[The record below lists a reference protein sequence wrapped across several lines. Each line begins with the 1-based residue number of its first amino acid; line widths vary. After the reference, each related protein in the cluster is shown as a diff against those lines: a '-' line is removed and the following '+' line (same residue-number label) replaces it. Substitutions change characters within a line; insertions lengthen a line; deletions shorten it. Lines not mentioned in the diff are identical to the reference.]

1 MFEILRSSAFI
12 YKYYPT
18 NTLGDNL
25 STSSGTWVVVKSKRE
40 VPRGVRKSTFFG
52 IHIQILPEKYPRGQL
67 VRQQGHMGSGI
78 KAKRSTEGCSKFYVL
93 RHSYTNTTRQVP
105 SGQLVHQQWHMG
117 SGKKQKRST
126 EGVRNSTFFGIHI
139 QILPNKYPRGQLVHQ
154 QWHMG
159 SGKKQ
164 KRSTEG
170 CSKFYVLRHSYT
182 NTTRQVPSGST
193 CPPAVA
199 HG

>member
-1 MFEILRSSAFI
+1 MGSGKKQREVPRVFEILRSSAFI

-18 NTLGDNL
+18 STLGDNL

-40 VPRGVRKSTFFG
+40 VPRGVRNLRSSAFIYKYYPTSTLKDNLSTSSGTWVVVKSKR
-52 IHIQILPEKYPRGQL
+52 EVPR
-67 VRQQGHMGSGI
+67 
-78 KAKRSTEGCSKFYVL
+78 
-93 RHSYTNTTRQVP
+93 
-105 SGQLVHQQWHMG
+105 
-117 SGKKQKRST
+117 
-126 EGVRNSTFFGIHI
+126 GVRNSTFFGIHI
-139 QILPNKYPRGQLVHQ
+139 QILPDKYPRGQLVHQ

-182 NTTRQVPSGST
+182 NTTRQVPSGTT